1 MILRYSLSY
10 SQAHYGG
17 RLRKGKAIPNS
28 DTERLFLRR
37 KLDWRIK
44 FLVILQVLLS
54 SHLGYPSRTIGQSN
68 VFHATGM
75 ISQTQ
80 ARHISRSL
88 YLSQQ
93 VFLRVLRFSPLLKNQ
108 HFQIPIRSGNART
121 RLTEFLR
128 TSQCFTGVNK
138 LHTVKS
144 CCLNIL
150 VFRQLC
156 FVCDLLLQCNEKRK
170 CMWLP

>member
-1 MILRYSLSY
+1 MLDDTPIFVVLLSSSLRGTF
-10 SQAHYGG
+10 ARG
-17 RLRKGKAIPNS
+17 KGKAIPNS

-88 YLSQQ
+88 SLSQQ

-128 TSQCFTGVNK
+128 TSQYFTGANK
-138 LHTVKS
+138 LH
-144 CCLNIL
+144 C
-150 VFRQLC
+150 
-156 FVCDLLLQCNEKRK
+156 
-170 CMWLP
+170 